1 LDEALTVCFRQLGRR
16 DQTEAEL
23 RRRLAGE
30 GVDEATI
37 DQALDEL
44 RERRYVDDAVYA
56 RRFAEARRALD
67 GWGPERIRTRLEQVG
82 VDDELIERAL
92 GVRDAADELQA
103 AIAVL
108 ERRMTEGGP
117 VDDRARKRAVGLLL
131 RRGYDSEL
139 AFTAVRRYFELR

>member
-1 LDEALTVCFRQLGRR
+1 MAICFRQLGRR

-44 RERRYVDDAVYA
+44 RERRYVDDAGYA
-56 RRFAEARRALD
+56 QRFAEDRRALD
-67 GWGPERIRTRLEQVG
+67 GWGPERIRIRLEQSG
-82 VDDELIERAL
+82 IGDELIARAL
-92 GVRDAADELQA
+92 GVRDSSDELEA
-103 AIAVL
+103 AIVVL
-108 ERRMTEGGP
+108 KRRMPDGGP
-117 VDDRARKRAVGLLL
+117 TDDRARNRAVGLLV
-131 RRGYDSEL
+131 RRGYGSEL

>member
-44 RERRYVDDAVYA
+44 RERRYVDDAGYA
-56 RRFAEARRALD
+56 RRFAEDRRALD
-67 GWGPERIRTRLEQVG
+67 GWGPERIRVRLEQAG
-82 VDDELIERAL
+82 IDDELIEQAL
-92 GVRDAADELQA
+92 GVRDAADELEA

-108 ERRMTEGGP
+108 ERRMIEGRP
-117 VDDRARKRAVGLLL
+117 VDDRTRNRAVGLLL

-139 AFTAVRRYFELR
+139 AYTAVRRYFESR

>member
-1 LDEALTVCFRQLGRR
+1 MDEALTVCFRQLGRR

-56 RRFAEARRALD
+56 RRFAEDRRALD

>member
-56 RRFAEARRALD
+56 RRFAEDRRALD